1 MSVAAH
7 GIPRGERTGGRERTR
22 YQEFL
27 SVLIASS
34 SLMAWLTTEEMVTSI
49 LELID
54 AGLDD
59 SDSRKVEVYQKLV
72 TAFSDRIDDDAS
84 MIHCDSEPIHAE
96 TVEFIDQVMR
106 GGREAA

>member
-1 MSVAAH
+1 MSAIAT
-7 GIPRGERTGGRERTR
+7 GIPGRGERTGGRERTR

-27 SVLIASS
+27 LALIAASG
-34 SLMAWLTTEEMVTSI
+34 LMAWLTTEEMVTSI

-59 SDSRKVEVYQKLV
+59 SDPRKVEVYQKLSA
-72 TAFSDRIDDDAS
+72 AFCDRIDDDAN
-84 MIHCDSEPIHAE
+84 MIHFDDEPIHAE

-106 GGREAA
+106 GGREA